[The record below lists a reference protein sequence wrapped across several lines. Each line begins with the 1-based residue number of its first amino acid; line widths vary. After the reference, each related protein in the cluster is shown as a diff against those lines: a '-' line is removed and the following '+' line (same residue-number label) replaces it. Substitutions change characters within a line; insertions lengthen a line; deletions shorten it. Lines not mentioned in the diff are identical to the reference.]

1 MKVLIPDKV
10 IGEARFT
17 SYVVFEPGMHAH
29 ALKRLYLETDLRR
42 AVERG
47 EFVVF
52 YQPILSLVTNSLAG
66 FEALV
71 RWQHPERG
79 LIAPGDFIP
88 MSEET
93 GMIVSIDRLVLRES
107 CRQMQEWQARFP
119 RGHRLF
125 VSINLSNKQMVQPD
139 LVGFELQARGPYARV
154 GEDARH
160 EITENVI
167 IETPEETIAILAQL
181 KSLGVQLYIDDFG
194 TGYSPLSYLHR
205 LPIDGLKI
213 DRSFIQG
220 MGANG
225 ENQQI
230 VKMIMLLAR
239 DMHIGVIAEGLE
251 TEDQVAQVKALH
263 CGFGQ
268 GYLFSR
274 PIGCDQAGG
283 MI

>member
-1 MKVLIPDKV
+1 
-10 IGEARFT
+10 
-17 SYVVFEPGMHAH
+17 
-29 ALKRLYLETDLRR
+29 
-42 AVERG
+42 
-47 EFVVF
+47 VVF
-52 YQPILSLVTNSLAG
+52 YQPILSLETNSLAG

-79 LIAPGDFIP
+79 LIGPGDFIP
-88 MSEET
+88 MAEET

-125 VSINLSNKQMVQPD
+125 VSVNLSNKQMVQPD
-139 LVGFELQARGPYARV
+139 LVGFVSGVLADTGIQPASLKL
-154 GEDARH
+154 

-167 IETPEETIAILAQL
+167 IETPEDTIAILAQL

-194 TGYSPLSYLHR
+194 TGYSSLSYLHR

-213 DRSFIQG
+213 DRSFIQA

-230 VKMIMLLAR
+230 VKMIMHLAR

-251 TEDQVAQVKALH
+251 TEDQLAQVKALH

-274 PIGCDQAGG
+274 PVGCDQAGG
-283 MI
+283 MIGGDPAFTTA